1 LNERIALDKITY
13 SSLCKSLLSL
23 DKSIR
28 FAGIANEDGLL
39 IGSAHRTGLKPL
51 LSTEERA
58 QYAITAATRQFT
70 RLRWELLLGNI
81 LYASSHYAKLIRAT
95 IPITDNNRRL
105 SYVIL
110 MSFDP
115 HTSNFHEIIV
125 EKVIPMVKKRKSSL
139 LRLQAQ

>member
-1 LNERIALDKITY
+1 MNERIALDKITY

-115 HTSNFHEIIV
+115 RTSNFHEIIV

>member
-1 LNERIALDKITY
+1 MEKITY

-39 IGSAHRTGLKPL
+39 MGSAHRSGLKPL
-51 LSTEERA
+51 LSAEERA

-70 RLRWELLLGNI
+70 RLRWEVLLGNI

-115 HTSNFHEIIV
+115 RTSNFHEIIV
-125 EKVIPMVKKRKSSL
+125 EKVLPMVKRRKSSL
-139 LRLQAQ
+139 LRLPAQ

>member
-1 LNERIALDKITY
+1 LNEIIALDKITY

-115 HTSNFHEIIV
+115 RTNNFHEIIV

>member
-1 LNERIALDKITY
+1 M
-13 SSLCKSLLSL
+13 
-23 DKSIR
+23 
-28 FAGIANEDGLL
+28 

-115 HTSNFHEIIV
+115 RTSNFHEIIV